1 MYRMLL
7 LTALILSP
15 FFALSQTP
23 EEAMIDR
30 FFTEFREDKG
40 KALDNFYATNPW
52 MSRKRRNGPAFK
64 A

>member
-1 MYRMLL
+1 MLL